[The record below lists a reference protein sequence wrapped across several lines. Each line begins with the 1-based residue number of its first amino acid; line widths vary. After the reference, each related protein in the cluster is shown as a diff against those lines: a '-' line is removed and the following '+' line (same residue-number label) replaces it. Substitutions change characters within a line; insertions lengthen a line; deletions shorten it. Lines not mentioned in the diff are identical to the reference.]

1 MNNPLGELLL
11 RVIILILTR
20 IASTSAT
27 ECIRR
32 GKGYT
37 GSDTTTLRFDLSKG
51 PYDCQIRCRESSR
64 CKEFTFVFGQSDN
77 TCHLHLD
84 NGSNGGISLNSYDD
98 VDTVSGKNVTLS
110 LHSPTHTHSGFA
122 RLTRHTHTYKRS
134 AFLFVDS

>member
-1 MNNPLGELLL
+1 MSCSSHLL
-11 RVIILILTR
+11 RIIIFISCLI
-20 IASTSAT
+20 IIDST

-32 GKGYT
+32 GQGYT
-37 GSDTTTLRFDLSKG
+37 GSDTTTLQLDLSKG

-110 LHSPTHTHSGFA
+110 LHSPTHTHTLAS
-122 RLTRHTHTYKRS
+122 LDSLDTHTYKRS

>member
-122 RLTRHTHTYKRS
+122 RLTRHTHT
-134 AFLFVDS
+134 